1 MLESIIEMAKKSA
14 QYVANLNEHIVKVIE
29 DNQGKTVDFNRMQM
43 ISNKDADG
51 KPLIHSRTGS
61 PYLSKAYARRMH
73 KSKPDLFVNGQFQ
86 DGMFLTMP
94 SEKEYFISSKDYKTQ
109 FLAKNYGNIFGIAPN
124 NQPKIKPINTK
135 LVIDDYKTAVF
146 K

>member
-1 MLESIIEMAKKSA
+1 MLESILEMQKKSA
-14 QYVANLNEHIVKVIE
+14 QWVANLPANIVRVIE
-29 DNQGKTVDFNRMQM
+29 TNQGKTIDFNRMQM
-43 ISNKDADG
+43 ISNKDANG

-86 DGMFLTMP
+86 DAMFLTMP

-109 FLAKNYGNIFGIAPN
+109 FLAKNYGNIFGVAPT
-124 NQPKIKPINTK
+124 NQPKAQSINNK
-135 LVIDDYKTAVF
+135 LILDDFKTAVF